1 MRNLYQ
7 MRKKILII
15 SFAVVLIALCITM
28 CVLYLKTTNASQN
41 NAGAN
46 TLVGEASLQSDIYHI
61 EEGYISRILPETTL
75 RDLKNNLDKEDITIT
90 KKDGNLL
97 KETEFVGTGMTLK
110 YGQKE
115 YKLAVI
121 DDLNGDGKAGITD
134 LTQMKLISV
143 GLRAKPV
150 NEYAKAGDINN
161 DGKVSIT
168 DLTKS
173 NLASVN
179 LIDIIAP
186 ARFTPEV
193 VSTKDTITVEGET
206 SDSNSGIK
214 EYWFEINNNGWVQ
227 NTDKLNTKYTFEG
240 LNMETKYTIRMK
252 AVDKAGNVR
261 VTKRIEIETL
271 NEENANISIVA
282 STEEWTNQNIL
293 VAINFNSNVAK
304 EKKQISLDNG
314 NTWVDYTAPITVEKN
329 ITIKARVVNTSGVV
343 LEEQQKQITN
353 IDKLAPKEFTMTVT
367 STTNSITVNALAED
381 ADATEDNGKSGIKE
395 YEYILINGIWSN
407 SYKTTETTY
416 TFSDLTPGIEYTI
429 KVKAIDNAGN
439 EKMAKNSNG
448 NDENGEKITIGT
460 IDDLIESLGGIRITA
475 TPSTENWINQ
485 NVRVTVTYPEI
496 AGLTKEISTDDGQN
510 WKTYTGS
517 ETIQGNTIIKAR
529 MKDSKNQTSTERI
542 LEITN
547 IDKLAPK
554 EFTMTVTSTTDSI
567 TVRASAEDAEAEN
580 GSAKSGIAG
589 YKFKIN
595 EEEWTEIATSGTH
608 TFSNLSSGTQYTIR
622 VKAID
627 NAGNERM
634 AKNSKG
640 NEGEGEETITKTID
654 DLIEETGEEITI
666 TPSTTEWTNENITIT
681 VTYPEIAGLIKE
693 ISTDDG
699 QNWKTYTGSE
709 TIQENTTVKAR
720 MKDSKN
726 QTSTEKTLEITNMDK
741 LAPKEFTMTVTST
754 TDSITVSVLA
764 EDAEAENGSAKS
776 GIAGY
781 KFKINEEE
789 WTEIAT
795 SGTHTFSNLSSGT
808 QYTIR
813 VKAIDNAGN
822 ERMAKNSKGNEGEGE
837 ETITKT
843 IDDLIEETGEEI
855 TITPSTTEWT
865 NENITITVTYP
876 EIAGL
881 TEEISIDNGYN
892 WTTYTEPV
900 EVEGNTT
907 VKARMKDNKNQT
919 STEKALEIT
928 NIDKL
933 APKEFTMTVTSTTDS
948 ITVSALA
955 EDADATEDNGKSGM
969 AGYKFKINEEEWTEI
984 ATSGTHTFSN
994 LTSGTQYT
1002 IKVKAIDNAGNERMA
1017 KNSKGNEGEG
1027 EETETKTIDDLIE
1040 ETGEEIT
1047 IEAFPSTENWTN
1059 QNVTVTI
1066 TYPEIAGLTK
1076 EISIDNGYNWTT
1088 YTEPVEV
1095 EGNTTVKA
1103 RMKDNKNQTSTEKTL
1118 LIDKI
1123 DKLPP
1128 VDFDVTIET
1137 TANTIKLTAST
1148 ADAEAANGSAKSGIA
1163 GYKFKIDEEEWTEIV
1178 ESGEYTFT
1186 ELTEGQTYKIVVKA
1200 VDNAGNETIARNCK
1214 NGENEGLDITPTL
1227 VPEYYGKE
1235 VTNYESPVE
1244 GIKWRI
1250 YHKDDENIYL
1260 IADDYVAYN
1269 NLPTSTVGTA
1279 LNRGNTVF
1287 EAKFVDMVNGN
1298 DYSGSE
1304 WILNNTNPK
1313 AQKWLNI
1320 YLTSYPDNTNHN
1332 MRAIAYMMDTTKW
1345 SEKFANSDMAEY
1357 AIGGPTI
1364 QLFCASYKA
1373 THPDK
1378 YIECDSINSIGYET
1392 KWNTDDK
1399 YTSSTG
1405 SVEEGEITGTNLNG
1419 LTKDDFNGIYIKS
1432 DKNKSPGMW
1441 VASPGGMI
1449 SLDIY
1454 GLTWSGTVGKW
1465 SVLHNELGFRPIVC
1479 IKSGYDIVKNDK
1491 TSEEEEDTYRI
1502 VDVRPTYTVELNAN
1516 GGIVVPAVI
1525 EGKGGETATLPTPTK
1540 EDHEFK
1546 GWYTDEELTTE
1557 VTLVDGKYIITE
1569 STTLYAKWQSLQ
1581 VWAKLYADGTDK
1593 TLVFTNA
1600 NKELSGYGTLEA
1612 SYDNI
1617 HNYTFSENN
1626 SPWLEDRESI
1636 TKVVIAEKIV
1646 PLKTDY
1652 LFYNMTNVTTMD
1664 LSNLDTSKVTGM
1676 FKMFNGCSNLT
1687 SLDVSNFD
1695 TSNVIN
1701 MSCMFTECNRLT
1713 SLDLSNFDTSNV
1725 KSMWSMF
1732 SNCSALRLLDL
1743 SNFDTSKVDSMVNMF
1758 GGCSSLTSLDVSNFD
1773 TSNVT
1778 DMRSMFA
1785 RCSNLISLDVS
1796 NFDTSKVT
1804 DMEQMFNACSGLTS
1818 LDVSNFDTSN
1828 VINMSWMFTE
1838 CNRLTSLDLS
1848 NFNTTNVILMRFMFK
1863 GCTRLNTLNLSNF
1876 NTSNVTRMSEMFDG
1890 CSNLQSLDLSSFDT
1904 RQVTDINYMFRDCS
1918 SLTSLN
1924 VSSFNTSK
1932 VDYMSALFRNCS
1944 SLKTLNLSNF
1954 ETSKVWC
1961 FGSMFEGCTN
1971 LETLDVS
1978 NFNTIGINNAGGGYG
1993 SGMDN
1998 MFKGCTKLTELDLT
2012 SFYYPEEGDG
2022 YFSCSEMFYDCT
2034 MLETVKVS
2042 SIWHNTDNTYLF
2054 NGSIATDVTRV

>member
-1 MRNLYQ
+1 
-7 MRKKILII
+7 
-15 SFAVVLIALCITM
+15 
-28 CVLYLKTTNASQN
+28 
-41 NAGAN
+41 
-46 TLVGEASLQSDIYHI
+46 
-61 EEGYISRILPETTL
+61 
-75 RDLKNNLDKEDITIT
+75 
-90 KKDGNLL
+90 
-97 KETEFVGTGMTLK
+97 
-110 YGQKE
+110 
-115 YKLAVI
+115 
-121 DDLNGDGKAGITD
+121 
-134 LTQMKLISV
+134 
-143 GLRAKPV
+143 
-150 NEYAKAGDINN
+150 
-161 DGKVSIT
+161 
-168 DLTKS
+168 
-173 NLASVN
+173 
-179 LIDIIAP
+179 
-186 ARFTPEV
+186 
-193 VSTKDTITVEGET
+193 
-206 SDSNSGIK
+206 
-214 EYWFEINNNGWVQ
+214 
-227 NTDKLNTKYTFEG
+227 
-240 LNMETKYTIRMK
+240 
-252 AVDKAGNVR
+252 
-261 VTKRIEIETL
+261 
-271 NEENANISIVA
+271 
-282 STEEWTNQNIL
+282 
-293 VAINFNSNVAK
+293 
-304 EKKQISLDNG
+304 
-314 NTWVDYTAPITVEKN
+314 
-329 ITIKARVVNTSGVV
+329 
-343 LEEQQKQITN
+343 
-353 IDKLAPKEFTMTVT
+353 
-367 STTNSITVNALAED
+367 
-381 ADATEDNGKSGIKE
+381 
-395 YEYILINGIWSN
+395 
-407 SYKTTETTY
+407 
-416 TFSDLTPGIEYTI
+416 
-429 KVKAIDNAGN
+429 
-439 EKMAKNSNG
+439 
-448 NDENGEKITIGT
+448 
-460 IDDLIESLGGIRITA
+460 
-475 TPSTENWINQ
+475 
-485 NVRVTVTYPEI
+485 
-496 AGLTKEISTDDGQN
+496 
-510 WKTYTGS
+510 
-517 ETIQGNTIIKAR
+517 
-529 MKDSKNQTSTERI
+529 MKDNKNQTSTEKA

-640 NEGEGEETITKTID
+640 NEEEGEETITKTID
-654 DLIEETGEEITI
+654 DLI
-666 TPSTTEWTNENITIT
+666 N
-681 VTYPEIAGLIKE
+681 
-693 ISTDDG
+693 
-699 QNWKTYTGSE
+699 
-709 TIQENTTVKAR
+709 
-720 MKDSKN
+720 DS
-726 QTSTEKTLEITNMDK
+726 
-741 LAPKEFTMTVTST
+741 
-754 TDSITVSVLA
+754 
-764 EDAEAENGSAKS
+764 
-776 GIAGY
+776 
-781 KFKINEEE
+781 
-789 WTEIAT
+789 
-795 SGTHTFSNLSSGT
+795 
-808 QYTIR
+808 
-813 VKAIDNAGN
+813 
-822 ERMAKNSKGNEGEGE
+822 
-837 ETITKT
+837 
-843 IDDLIEETGEEI
+843 
-855 TITPSTTEWT
+855 
-865 NENITITVTYP
+865 
-876 EIAGL
+876 
-881 TEEISIDNGYN
+881 
-892 WTTYTEPV
+892 
-900 EVEGNTT
+900 
-907 VKARMKDNKNQT
+907 
-919 STEKALEIT
+919 
-928 NIDKL
+928 
-933 APKEFTMTVTSTTDS
+933 
-948 ITVSALA
+948 
-955 EDADATEDNGKSGM
+955 
-969 AGYKFKINEEEWTEI
+969 
-984 ATSGTHTFSN
+984 
-994 LTSGTQYT
+994 
-1002 IKVKAIDNAGNERMA
+1002 
-1017 KNSKGNEGEG
+1017 
-1027 EETETKTIDDLIE
+1027 
-1040 ETGEEIT
+1040 GEEIT

-1163 GYKFKIDEEEWTEIV
+1163 GYKFKIDEGEWV
-1178 ESGEYTFT
+1178 EVASGEHTFT
-1186 ELTEGQTYKIVVKA
+1186 GLTEGQTYKIIVKA

-1214 NGENEGLDITPTL
+1214 NGENEGLDVTPTL

-1399 YTSSTG
+1399 YTTSTG

-1419 LTKDDFNGIYIKS
+1419 LTKDDFDGIYIKS

-1449 SLDIY
+1449 SFDIY

-1646 PLKTDY
+1646 PLKTEY

-1743 SNFDTSKVDSMVNMF
+1743 SNFDTSKVGSMVNMF
-1758 GGCSSLTSLDVSNFD
+1758 GGCSSLTSLDASNFD

-1778 DMRSMFA
+1778 DMRGMFA

-1804 DMEQMFNACSGLTS
+1804 NMEQMFNACSGLTS
-1818 LDVSNFDTSN
+1818 LDVSNFDTSK
-1828 VINMSWMFTE
+1828 VTNMEQMFNA
-1838 CNRLTSLDLS
+1838 CSGLTSLDLS